1 MSNNRLIFKTS
12 TSDEVYYFKDS
23 IFIKFFNKRNTLS
36 TSVLNG
42 GIQNDLD
49 FVFNH
54 HLSQDNIDYLE
65 NHDLDEYLVKLCSNY
80 NFDPLKSTG
89 LVTLALMKNLS
100 IVTKKYKQLEVTAVT
115 TAGVRVNAVCAGDD
129 ASYYEENGE
138 FNFGTINTILLINSK
153 LDDNVLAEAFM
164 VASEA
169 KSVALNNLKI
179 PSQFSNNFATG
190 TGTDGLIIASNL
202 DSGNSIT
209 NAGKHSKLG
218 ELIGKS
224 IVESIHVAIKKQVW
238 ITASSQSN
246 VLVLLNRYKLDI
258 NEFYDSINQDK
269 HSFISQLKIDSKIQE
284 NIAVT
289 SSILNLVDDV
299 KKGILKKDNA
309 YKLANSFLQYCR
321 GDTVKYLLAFWIEKF
336 LQN

>member
-1 MSNNRLIFKTS
+1 MYNSRLIFKTS
-12 TSDEVYYFKDS
+12 TFDEVFYLKDS
-23 IFIKFFNKRNTLS
+23 IFVKFNHRRNTIS

-42 GIQNDLD
+42 GIKNNLE

-54 HLSQDNIDYLE
+54 HLSQENLDYLE
-65 NHDLDEYLVKLCSNY
+65 NHDLNDYLVNLCEKY
-80 NFDPLKSTG
+80 NFNPLKSSG
-89 LVTLALMKNLS
+89 LVTLALMKNLA
-100 IVTKKYKQLEVTAVT
+100 IVTKKYKKLEVTAIT
-115 TAGVRVNAVCAGDD
+115 TAGVRVNAVCAGDI

-138 FNFGTINTILLINSK
+138 FYFGTINTILLINSK
-153 LDDNVLAEAFM
+153 LNDNQLSEAFM

-169 KSVALNNLKI
+169 KSVALNHLKI

-202 DSGNSIT
+202 DSDNLLT

-238 ITASSQSN
+238 ITPSSQSN

-258 NEFYDSINQDK
+258 NEFYDSLNQDK
-269 HSFISQLKIDSKIQE
+269 HSFICQLKIDSKIQT
-284 NIAVT
+284 NIAIT
-289 SSILNLVDDV
+289 SSILNLIDDV
-299 KKGILKKDNA
+299 NKGIIKKETA
-309 YKLANSFLQYCR
+309 YDLSKSLLDYCV
-321 GDTVKYLLAFWIEKF
+321 GNTVKLLLSFWIEKF
-336 LQN
+336 L

>member
-23 IFIKFFNKRNTLS
+23 IFIKFNNKRNIIS
-36 TSVLNG
+36 SSVLNG
-42 GIQNDLD
+42 GIRDDLE
-49 FVFNH
+49 FAFNH
-54 HLSQDNIDYLE
+54 HLSQNTIDYLE
-65 NHDLDEYLVKLCSNY
+65 NHDLKEYLVNLCNDY
-80 NFDPLKSTG
+80 NFDSSKSTG

-100 IVTKKYKQLEVTAVT
+100 IVTKRYKKLEVTAIT

-138 FNFGTINTILLINSK
+138 FHFGTINTILLINSR
-153 LDDNVLAEAFM
+153 LDDALLAEAYA

-169 KSVALNNLKI
+169 KSVALNDLKI

-190 TGTDGLIIASNL
+190 TGTDGLIICSNL
-202 DSGNSIT
+202 DSDNLIT

-224 IVESIHVAIKKQVW
+224 VVESIHVAIKKQVW
-238 ITASSQSN
+238 ITQTSQSN

-258 NEFYDSINQDK
+258 NEFYDGLNQDK
-269 HSFISQLKIDSKIQE
+269 HSFISQLKTD
-284 NIAVT
+284 
-289 SSILNLVDDV
+289 
-299 KKGILKKDNA
+299 
-309 YKLANSFLQYCR
+309 
-321 GDTVKYLLAFWIEKF
+321 
-336 LQN
+336 

>member
-1 MSNNRLIFKTS
+1 MYNNRLIFKTS
-12 TSDEVYYFKDS
+12 TSDEVYYLKDS
-23 IFIKFFNKRNTLS
+23 IFVKFNHKRNVIS
-36 TSVLNG
+36 SSVLNG
-42 GIQNDLD
+42 GIRDDLK

-54 HLSQDNIDYLE
+54 HLSQDNLDYLE
-65 NHDLDEYLVKLCSNY
+65 NHDLNDYLENLCN
-80 NFDPLKSTG
+80 NFNFNPLKSTG

-100 IVTKKYKQLEVTAVT
+100 IVTKKYRQLEVAAIT
-115 TAGVRVNAVCAGDD
+115 TAGVRVNAVCAGDN

-138 FNFGTINTILLINSK
+138 FHFGTINTILLINSK
-153 LDDNVLAEAFM
+153 LNENLLADAFM

-169 KSVALNNLKI
+169 KSVALNDLKI

-202 DSGNSIT
+202 DSDNLIT

-238 ITASSQSN
+238 ITPSSQSN
-246 VLVLLNRYKLDI
+246 VLVLLNRYKLNI
-258 NEFYDSINQDK
+258 NEFYDGLNQDK
-269 HSFISQLKIDSKIQE
+269 YRFIRQLKIDSKIQE

-289 SSILNLVDDV
+289 SSILNLIDDV
-299 KKGILKKDNA
+299 KKGIIEKEKA
-309 YKLANSFLQYCR
+309 YELSNYFLNCCV
-321 GDTVKYLLAFWIEKF
+321 GNTVNCLLSFWIEKF
-336 LQN
+336 L